1 MPNASTHPPSAV
13 AVTQTQSEHDNS
25 IGIDVLLTASKM
37 THDKVYDETLL
48 AQTPIVES
56 PTQPIIA
63 AATQSS
69 PELICLPPTD
79 VFGAIADCKCSYMK
93 DSDGEAFQKKQKS
106 RKGVHKTMHN
116 FLCYK

>member
-1 MPNASTHPPSAV
+1 M
-13 AVTQTQSEHDNS
+13 TQTQSEHDNS
-25 IGIDVLLTASKM
+25 IDIDVLLAAGEM
-37 THDKVYDETLL
+37 IHDEVYDETLL

-69 PELICLPPTD
+69 PELICLPPKD
-79 VFGAIADCKCSYMK
+79 LFGAITDCKRSYMK
-93 DSDGEAFQKKQKS
+93 DTNGEAVQKKQRS

-116 FLCYK
+116 FMCYEQIDAL